1 MFSLQG
7 KRILVTGASSGIG
20 EGIARFAAKA
30 GASCL
35 MLCGRDES
43 RLMEAI
49 NCIKES
55 YPGTE
60 LVPFLGDMNESNTI
74 TELCAKLKEK
84 SWPLDGIVFS
94 AGVDKTMPL
103 KLTGEKIMTD
113 LIRINS
119 VMPFETMRLLLK
131 NELVT
136 DGASIIFISSVM
148 GFLGQPGKIA
158 YSASKGALISA
169 AKSLALEL
177 APRRTRVNVL
187 APGIV
192 ETAMTKKIFSMLPE
206 EANRKMLEMHPLGY
220 GQPEDVAASAI
231 FLLCDESKW
240 ITGSTMVMDGGY
252 SAH

>member
-1 MFSLQG
+1 MFSL
-7 KRILVTGASSGIG
+7 KRKQILVTGASSGIG
-20 EGIARFAAKA
+20 KGIALFSAKA
-30 GASCL
+30 GASGL
-35 MLCGRDES
+35 MLCGRDEV
-43 RLMEAI
+43 RLMEAV
-49 NCIKES
+49 NGIKENHS
-55 YPGTE
+55 E
-60 LVPFLGDMNESNTI
+60 INVVQFLGDLNESKTI
-74 TELCAKLKEK
+74 PDLCAAIKEK
-84 SWPLDGIVFS
+84 FGQLDGIVFS

-113 LIRINS
+113 LLRINS
-119 VMPFETMRLLLK
+119 VIPFETVRQLLK
-131 NELVT
+131 NELVV

-158 YSASKGALISA
+158 YSASKGALISS

-177 APRRTRVNVL
+177 APKKIRVNVL

-206 EANRKMLEMHPLGY
+206 EANRKMEEMHPLGY
-220 GQPEDVAASAI
+220 GQPEDVAAPAI

-240 ITGSTMVMDGGY
+240 ITGSTLVMDGGY